1 MRRALLL
8 LLLGLVAVGCGSKPK
23 PTAGDA
29 GPLAAATGSSAAA
42 PVAPLARGSHMA
54 GDAGA
59 PALPPLK
66 AMEFGENE
74 FTESDR
80 NRDPFRSYASMFIE
94 QAKRPTINQRTVLLA
109 QYSIDELKLVGIVQG
124 GEYPRAMLVDPTQKG
139 WIVKKGDFV
148 GRPDVVHT
156 GGTNGSD
163 YQLNWR
169 VDRVRDGDIVLT
181 REDPAQP
188 GVAPATRVI
197 PLRTEQEE
205 NEPFVT
211 KAN

>member
-1 MRRALLL
+1 MMRRAHILLL
-8 LLLGLVAVGCGSKPK
+8 LPIPVLAIACGSKAK
-23 PTAGDA
+23 TT
-29 GPLAAATGSSAAA
+29 GPDGGPVATVSSAAP
-42 PVAPLARGSHMA
+42 PVVRGTQMG

-59 PALPPLK
+59 PNMPPLK
-66 AMEFGENE
+66 AVEFGENE

-80 NRDPFRSYASMFIE
+80 NRDPFRSYAAMFIE
-94 QAKRPTINQRTVLLA
+94 QAKRPTVNQRTVLLS
-109 QYSIDELKLVGIVQG
+109 QYSLDELKLVGIVQG
-124 GEYPRAMLVDPTQKG
+124 GDYPRAMLVDPTTKG
-139 WIVKKGDFV
+139 WIVKKGDFI

-169 VDRVRDGDIVLT
+169 IDRVRDGDIVLT

-188 GVAPATRVI
+188 GIAPATRVI

-205 NEPFVT
+205 SNPLVT
-211 KAN
+211 KTN

>member
-1 MRRALLL
+1 MMRRALFLL
-8 LLLGLVAVGCGSKPK
+8 PLLAIACGGKK
-23 PTAGDA
+23 ATTTGDGGA
-29 GPLAAATGSSAAA
+29 PVATGSGAAA
-42 PVAPLARGSHMA
+42 PIVRGTQMA

-59 PALPPLK
+59 PKLPPLK
-66 AMEFGENE
+66 AVEFGENE

-80 NRDPFRSYASMFIE
+80 NRDPFRSYAAMFIE
-94 QAKRPTINQRTVLLA
+94 QAKRPTVNQRTVLLS

-124 GEYPRAMLVDPTQKG
+124 GDYPRAMLVDPTQKG
-139 WIVKKGDFV
+139 WIVRKGDFI

-169 VDRVRDGDIVLT
+169 IDRVRDGDIVLT

-188 GVAPATRVI
+188 GIAPATRVI

-205 NEPFVT
+205 NNPLVT
-211 KAN
+211 KTN

>member
-1 MRRALLL
+1 MRRILWSALLL
-8 LLLGLVAVGCGSKPK
+8 VPAASVARGGSTTKPGAGDGG
-23 PTAGDA
+23 PTA
-29 GPLAAATGSSAAA
+29 LASSA
-42 PVAPLARGSHMA
+42 PVAARGA
-54 GDAGA
+54 AADAGA
-59 PALPPLK
+59 PAPPPK
-66 AMEFGENE
+66 ATELGENE

-94 QAKRPTINQRTVLLA
+94 QAKRPTVNQRMVVLS
-109 QYSIDELKLVGIVQG
+109 QYSIDELKLVAIVTG
-124 GEYPRAMLVDPTQKG
+124 GEYPRAMLVDPTAKG
-139 WIVKKGDFV
+139 WIVKKGDFI

-197 PLRTEQEE
+197 PMRTEAEE
-205 NEPFVT
+205 ALPKVN
-211 KAN
+211 

>member
-1 MRRALLL
+1 MKISGSFVALGSLF
-8 LLLGLVAVGCGSKPK
+8 AIACGGSAK
-23 PTAGDA
+23 PTSPEGGTQATTASSAPPVVRGTQMGGDA
-29 GPLAAATGSSAAA
+29 GPN
-42 PVAPLARGSHMA
+42 
-54 GDAGA
+54 
-59 PALPPLK
+59 LPPLK
-66 AMEFGENE
+66 AVEFGENE

-94 QAKRPTINQRTVLLA
+94 QAKRPTVNQRTVLLS

-124 GEYPRAMLVDPTQKG
+124 ADYPRAMLVDPTSKG
-139 WIVKKGDFV
+139 WIVKKGDFI

-188 GVAPATRVI
+188 GIAPATRVI

-205 NEPFVT
+205 SNPLMKT
-211 KAN
+211 N

>member
-1 MRRALLL
+1 MRRLVRFVRPGPGPFFALLL
-8 LLLGLVAVGCGSKPK
+8 APAALVACGNATSSG
-23 PTAGDA
+23 GDGGVA
-29 GPLAAATGSSAAA
+29 VAVPSS
-42 PVAPLARGSHMA
+42 VARGVA
-54 GDAGA
+54 RDAGA
-59 PALPPLK
+59 ASGPIPK
-66 AMEFGENE
+66 AQELGENE

-80 NRDPFRSYASMFIE
+80 NRDPFRSYASMFVE
-94 QAKRPTINQRTVLLA
+94 QAKRPTVNQRAVLLS
-109 QYSIDELKLVGIVQG
+109 QYAIDELKLVAIVTG
-124 GEYPRAMLVDPTQKG
+124 GEYPRAMLVDPTSKG
-139 WIVKKGDFV
+139 WIVRKGDFI

-197 PLRTEQEE
+197 PIRTEAEE
-205 NEPFVT
+205 ALPSVN
-211 KAN
+211 

>member
-1 MRRALLL
+1 MKRAYY
-8 LLLGLVAVGCGSKPK
+8 LVLFFGTIACGSSKPTTTADGGTPTAAVGSG
-23 PTAGDA
+23 
-29 GPLAAATGSSAAA
+29 A
-42 PVAPLARGSHMA
+42 PVNRGAAMNASA
-54 GDAGA
+54 DAGA
-59 PALPPLK
+59 PNLPPLK
-66 AMEFGENE
+66 AVEFGENE

-80 NRDPFRSYASMFIE
+80 NRDPFRSYATMFIE
-94 QAKRPTINQRTVLLA
+94 QAKRPTVNQRTVLLS

-124 GEYPRAMLVDPTQKG
+124 GDYPRAMLVDPTQKG
-139 WIVKKGDFV
+139 WIIKKGDFI

-188 GVAPATRVI
+188 GIAPATRVI

-205 NEPFVT
+205 SNPLLVKT
-211 KAN
+211 N